1 MADFRFLRMA
11 YGIKSASD
19 VCQYYISNIIEG
31 LDGVVNS
38 QDDIIIWSETMEEL
52 KKRTIEV
59 SSSIRKHGLKQN
71 SEINAD
77 LINLNLFS

>member
-1 MADFRFLRMA
+1 MQAVHIGKSSWIMSSKLLTFNSPYGRFRFLRKA

-38 QDDIIIWSETMEEL
+38 QDEIIIWGETML
-52 KKRTIEV
+52 
-59 SSSIRKHGLKQN
+59 
-71 SEINAD
+71 
-77 LINLNLFS
+77 